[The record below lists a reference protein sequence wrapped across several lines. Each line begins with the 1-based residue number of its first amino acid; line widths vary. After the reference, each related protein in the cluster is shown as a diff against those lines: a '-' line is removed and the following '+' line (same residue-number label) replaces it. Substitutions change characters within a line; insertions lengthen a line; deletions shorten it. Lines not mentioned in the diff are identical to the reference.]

1 MSYLIEPRP
10 AVGASGTING
20 VVGMFVVWYL
30 LNEISCWY
38 AYWWFGL
45 AGGGQFSISSYW
57 MVLLWAVFDI
67 VGLIYGVGNVGYVAH
82 LVGLVAGLTLAVA
95 MLKTGWVKM
104 ERGERSLLEVL
115 SGSDEQARSTKAT
128 RRKTTRRPQDPR
140 IR

>member
-1 MSYLIEPRP
+1 
-10 AVGASGTING
+10 
-20 VVGMFVVWYL
+20 MFVVWYL

-67 VGLIYGVGNVGYVAH
+67 VGLIGDGEPQVEYVAH

>member
-1 MSYLIEPRP
+1 VRAWHRS
-10 AVGASGTING
+10 V
-20 VVGMFVVWYL
+20 
-30 LNEISCWY
+30 
-38 AYWWFGL
+38 
-45 AGGGQFSISSYW
+45 SSYW
-57 MVLLWAVFDI
+57 LVLLWAVFDI

-128 RRKTTRRPQDPR
+128 RLKTTRRP
-140 IR
+140 